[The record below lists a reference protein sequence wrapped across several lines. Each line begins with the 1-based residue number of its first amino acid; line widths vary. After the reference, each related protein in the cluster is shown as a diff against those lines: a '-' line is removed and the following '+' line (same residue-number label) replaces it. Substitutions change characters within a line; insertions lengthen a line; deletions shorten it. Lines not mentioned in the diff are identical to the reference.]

1 MSYDISKE
9 WLSTDKSGDL
19 LFFRDLKEVAKYF
32 DLSYSEVYAISQFSI
47 RRINMPSPSKG
58 IYLQRLYNDSNRT
71 PRDPKKIK
79 FHRSYKYL
87 YPNIVND

>member
-32 DLSYSEVYAISQFSI
+32 DLSYSEVYAISQF
-47 RRINMPSPSKG
+47 
-58 IYLQRLYNDSNRT
+58 
-71 PRDPKKIK
+71 
-79 FHRSYKYL
+79 
-87 YPNIVND
+87 